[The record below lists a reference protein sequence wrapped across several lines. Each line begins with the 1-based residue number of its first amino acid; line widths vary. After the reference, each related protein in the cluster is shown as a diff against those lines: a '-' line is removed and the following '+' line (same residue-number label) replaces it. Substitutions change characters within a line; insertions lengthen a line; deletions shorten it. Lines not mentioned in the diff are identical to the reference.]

1 MAIEVTTVSENED
14 GSADVHFEVD
24 DEQEVQQLVSE
35 GLNFLL
41 LKGILNCNTEE
52 LLRWAERGKQEEKTD
67 RIVSE
72 FGEIYNED
80 TK

>member
-1 MAIEVTTVSENED
+1 MAIEVTDIIENED
-14 GSADVHFEVD
+14 GSADVQFDVS

-41 LKGILNCNTEE
+41 IKGMLNCNTEE
-52 LLRWAERGKQEEKTD
+52 LLRWAERGKQE
-67 RIVSE
+67 
-72 FGEIYNED
+72 D

>member
-1 MAIEVTTVSENED
+1 MSIEVTDIIENED
-14 GSADVHFEVD
+14 GSADVQFDVS
-24 DEQEVQQLVSE
+24 DECDIQQLVGE

-41 LKGILNCNTEE
+41 IKGILNCNTEE

-72 FGEIYNED
+72 FAEIYNED